1 MTTVRFENSTD
12 TMRKWNDVFEAL
24 SAEPRRQLIVSLLDA
39 PRDEAVPLPERAI
52 NPDAPADPNVLR
64 KELFH
69 RHLPLLDDLGF
80 VEWESDPFVAS
91 RGPRFEEVAAV
102 FEALHSH
109 AAELP
114 ESLVLGC
121 QRLEREREREVSVSN

>member
-1 MTTVRFENSTD
+1 MTTVRFENGTD
-12 TMRKWNDVFEAL
+12 TMRNWDNVFEAL
-24 SAEPRRQLIVSLLDA
+24 SAEPRRQLIISLMDA
-39 PRDEAVPLPERAI
+39 PRDEAIPLLERAI
-52 NPDAPADPNVLR
+52 NPDAPADPDVLR
-64 KELFH
+64 TELFH

-121 QRLEREREREVSVSN
+121 RRLEREREREMSVSD

>member
-1 MTTVRFENSTD
+1 MTTVRLENGTD

-24 SAEPRRQLIVSLLDA
+24 SAEPRRQLVVSLMDA
-39 PRDEAVPLPERAI
+39 PRDEAVSLPEHAI
-52 NPDAPADPNVLR
+52 NPDAPADPDVLR
-64 KELFH
+64 TELFH
-69 RHLPLLDDLGF
+69 RHLPLLDGLGF

-109 AAELP
+109 ATELP

-121 QRLEREREREVSVSN
+121 QRLEREREISISD